1 MSEFVGFAVLIGL
14 TFLPFL
20 LASLWFNYK
29 ISKREDKPGDIIAE
43 ARKEG
48 PEEMDKDIIDYKQEE
63 LENTER
69 NILYLTE
76 RELLAHLGLARVGHL
91 GVDEVRH
98 EMGEPVVQVVIY
110 ENILKWYGIPVG
122 FERTRVRHYD
132 FEIEIPE
139 LDEIMGEPVV
149 AVDDRHGDLKTMGIS
164 AYEEEEYE
172 DSFGD
177 TIVESVER
185 EWVDTDRNKYGV
197 EYTLNRKREKVVE
210 PGEVVWSEDSLPTH
224 D

>member
-1 MSEFVGFAVLIGL
+1 MSEFVGFAILIGL

-20 LASLWFNYK
+20 LAHFWFSYK

-48 PEEMDKDIIDYKQEE
+48 PAEMDRDIIEYKKDE
-63 LENTER
+63 LERTER

-149 AVDDRHGDLKTMGIS
+149 AVDDYHGDLKAMGIS
-164 AYEEEEYE
+164 AYEEEEFE
-172 DSFGD
+172 DAFGD
-177 TIVESVER
+177 TVRERVVR

-197 EYTLNRKREKVVE
+197 EYTLKRERERVVDE
-210 PGEVVWSEDSLPTH
+210 EDVVWTEDPTELP
-224 D
+224 